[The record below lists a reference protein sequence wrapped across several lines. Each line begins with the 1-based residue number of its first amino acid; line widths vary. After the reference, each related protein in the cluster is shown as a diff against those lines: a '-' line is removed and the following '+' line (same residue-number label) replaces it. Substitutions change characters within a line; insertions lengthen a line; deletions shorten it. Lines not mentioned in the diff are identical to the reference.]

1 MAGETIRASPRA
13 AGGAASNASGR
24 RFGQEE
30 KEEEE
35 KGEEEEEATVDIS
48 HCGRIIRMLV
58 PHSCTVAGMKA
69 VLANHITTA
78 FSNHTGV
85 ASPMDMRLVYAGV
98 CLY

>member
-35 KGEEEEEATVDIS
+35 EEATVDIS

-58 PHSCTVAGMKA
+58 PLSCTVAGMKA

-78 FSNHTGV
+78 FPNHSAA